1 LLKKQQIL
9 FLGTNPFL
17 LKKCLIIR
25 WKNNRDFIMLKKMF
39 IEGNWVESE
48 SKKTR
53 NIINPFDQSII
64 AEVSEGDE
72 RDSKKAVKAARKA
85 FDSGIWSN
93 LSGAQ
98 RAGFIYRI
106 HELILRDHEELS
118 RLESLDTGKTVEES
132 RWDMDGIA
140 DIFKYYASI
149 PEDDRGYIIDSPF
162 ENTSS
167 KAVYEPVGVCGQISP
182 WNYPLLQASWKM
194 APALAAGC
202 TIVMKPSE
210 ITPLTTIKITELAE
224 EAGIPAGVVNLVL
237 GPGNGAGSE
246 LAKSDE
252 VDLISFT
259 GGIETG
265 KIIMR
270 DAASN
275 VKKLALELGGKNP
288 NIIFGD
294 CDFETALDF
303 ALNAVLFHAGQ
314 ICSAGARLMVE
325 DKIHD
330 EFVHELKKR
339 IEKIKIG
346 NGFDDETEMG
356 PLISKEHRDK
366 IENYTALAIKE
377 GAVLET
383 GGKRPD
389 DENLKNG
396 FFYLPTLFTN
406 CTADMEIVKEES
418 FGPVITI
425 EKFSSD
431 DEVLRLANDT
441 KYGLSAGFWTNSPSR
456 IERFSKGL
464 RFGTIW
470 VNDFNVYYAKAPWG
484 GYKQSGTGRELG
496 REGYHEYCEI
506 KHIFQNYSNKPLNW
520 FGKS

>member
-1 LLKKQQIL
+1 
-9 FLGTNPFL
+9 
-17 LKKCLIIR
+17 
-25 WKNNRDFIMLKKMF
+25 
-39 IEGNWVESE
+39 
-48 SKKTR
+48 
-53 NIINPFDQSII
+53 
-64 AEVSEGDE
+64 
-72 RDSKKAVKAARKA
+72 
-85 FDSGIWSN
+85 
-93 LSGAQ
+93 
-98 RAGFIYRI
+98 
-106 HELILRDHEELS
+106 
-118 RLESLDTGKTVEES
+118 
-132 RWDMDGIA
+132 
-140 DIFKYYASI
+140 
-149 PEDDRGYIIDSPF
+149 
-162 ENTSS
+162 
-167 KAVYEPVGVCGQISP
+167 
-182 WNYPLLQASWKM
+182 M